1 MGKVLWAEKRY
12 NNFSY
17 FLKNKFKCKVVKIS
31 VDAGFNC
38 PNRDGKISY
47 GGCIFCSEEG
57 SGEFAGARNISIK
70 EQFEQIKSIITPK
83 WPVAKYIIHFQ
94 AFTNT
99 YAPINILRQK
109 YTEALHQKDVVGI
122 AIATR
127 PDCIDEKV
135 IELLDELN
143 KRTYVFVE
151 LGLQTSNEK
160 TAEIIN
166 RGYNNQC
173 FIDCVKKLRE
183 KNIDVVVHLI
193 VGLPGEVEQDV
204 LKSVDFISKL
214 DIQGVKFHLLY
225 VVKGTKLEQIYNAGE
240 IKLLEKD
247 EYVEI
252 IVDCIERLKPDI
264 VIHRLTG
271 DGKKETLIGPR
282 WSLDKMRV
290 LSSIDKRLRERET
303 YQGKIYSTS
312 ES

>member
-1 MGKVLWAEKRY
+1 MDKKFWAEKRY

-17 FLKNKFKCKVVKIS
+17 FLKTKFNCKVVKVS
-31 VDAGFNC
+31 VDAGFSC
-38 PNRDGKISY
+38 PNRDGKVSV
-47 GGCIFCSEEG
+47 GGCVFCSEEG
-57 SGEFAGARNISIK
+57 SGEFAGERNTCIT
-70 EQFEQIKSIITPK
+70 EQFKQVKSKLAVK

-99 YAPINILRQK
+99 YAPIDVLKQK
-109 YTEALHQKDVVGI
+109 YSEALQQEDVVGI

-135 IELLDELN
+135 IELLDNLN
-143 KRTYVFVE
+143 KQTYVFIE
-151 LGLQTSNEK
+151 LGLQTSNEN

-166 RGYNNQC
+166 RGYKNKC

-183 KNIDVVVHLI
+183 RNIDVVVHLI
-193 VGLPGEVEQDV
+193 VGLPGETEQDV
-204 LKSVDFISKL
+204 LESVDFISRM
-214 DIQGVKFHLLY
+214 DVQGVKFHLLY
-225 VVKGTKLEQIYNAGE
+225 VVQDTKLDEMYKKGE
-240 IKLLEKD
+240 VKLLEKE

-252 IVDCIERLKPDI
+252 IVDSIERLNPEI

-290 LSSIDKRLRERET
+290 LSAIDKRLKEKDT
-303 YQGKIYSTS
+303 YQGKKYEIK
-312 ES
+312 E